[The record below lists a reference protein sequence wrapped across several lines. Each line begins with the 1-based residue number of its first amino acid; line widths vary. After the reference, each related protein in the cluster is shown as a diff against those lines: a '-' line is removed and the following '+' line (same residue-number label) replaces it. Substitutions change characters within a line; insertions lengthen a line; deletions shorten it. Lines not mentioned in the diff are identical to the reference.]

1 MQGLSRLCWDERRVH
16 LDTRDDEELWRLM
29 YRRSG
34 MGRLEFKQALQLG
47 RYSTSLLSGRHS
59 ISLSGLG
66 EVHILCPDVCRNG

>member
-1 MQGLSRLCWDERRVH
+1 
-16 LDTRDDEELWRLM
+16 M

-47 RYSTSLLSGRHS
+47 RYSTSLLTCKKL

-66 EVHILCPDVCRNG
+66 EVHVLGPHVRSNGWSAVAIERSQDCAGLPMGRIIGLVC

>member
-1 MQGLSRLCWDERRVH
+1 MH

-47 RYSTSLLSGRHS
+47 RYIIFLLSCRHLFT
-59 ISLSGLG
+59 LSGLG
-66 EVHILCPDVCRNG
+66 EVRPVPSCAQQWLKCCVHAESSQHC